1 MEEIGNAV
9 DVERM
14 MAEVGGKAR
23 RARASRGMT
32 LGGLSA
38 ASGVSVA
45 HLSRLESGGR
55 QPSLATLLNVAAGLG
70 VSISELV
77 EERPRPGIVVRGSE
91 SPFHEMHGLRF
102 QSLTPEAG
110 PAGISAI
117 RIVFPKGLDQEEHQG
132 GGASG
137 YHRHE
142 GEEWLYVVSGRV
154 RLTLGE
160 DVVELERG
168 DAAYFDG
175 MLRHSFAVIGDEDA
189 HMLMVARARS
199 GSARSLPHL
208 HERHGFHGNEGD
220 ANDG

>member
-14 MAEVGGKAR
+14 MAEVGGKVR
-23 RARASRGMT
+23 RARAGLGMT
-32 LGGLSA
+32 LGELSA

-55 QPSLATLLNVAAGLG
+55 QPSLATLLNIAAGLG

-91 SPFHEMHGLRF
+91 SPFFEAYGTRF

-110 PAGISAI
+110 PAGIAAI
-117 RIVFPKGLDQEEHQG
+117 KVVFPAGRRQADR
-132 GGASG
+132 
-137 YHRHE
+137 HRHE
-142 GEEWLYVVSGRV
+142 GEEWLYVVSGRL

-160 DVVELERG
+160 EVVDLEAG

-175 MLRHSFAVIGDEDA
+175 MLRHAFDVIGDEDV
-189 HMLMVARARS
+189 HMLMVAGTTGRDA
-199 GSARSLPHL
+199 SAL
-208 HERHGFHGNEGD
+208 HERHGMHANEGES
-220 ANDG
+220 NG